1 MTPDTTISIT
11 LLISIMSIMLAII
24 SSVRAGRKDTQAE
37 IDAETRR
44 RNEENARQMDIE
56 KNFVKINVKL
66 DDFCDTSKK
75 LMQENKEKT
84 DQLRQVTERLAIIS
98 ERCDTLFKY
107 KDDHE
112 KRLEELEKRDD

>member
-11 LLISIMSIMLAII
+11 LLISVISIMIAVVN
-24 SSVRAGRKDTQAE
+24 SVRTGRKDTQAE
-37 IDAETRR
+37 IERETRR

-75 LMQENKEKT
+75 LMEENKEKN
-84 DQLRQVTERLAIIS
+84 DQLRQAAERIAIIS

-112 KRLEELEKRDD
+112 KRIIALEKRDD

>member
-11 LLISIMSIMLAII
+11 LLISVISIMIAVVN
-24 SSVRAGRKDTQAE
+24 SVRAGRKDSQAE
-37 IDAETRR
+37 IERETRR

-107 KDDHE
+107 NDDHE
-112 KRLEELEKRDD
+112 KRIVALEKRDN

>member
-11 LLISIMSIMLAII
+11 LLFSVISIMIAVVN
-24 SSVRAGRKDTQAE
+24 SVRTGRKDTQAE
-37 IDAETRR
+37 IERETRR

-112 KRLEELEKRDD
+112 KRINALEKRDD

>member
-11 LLISIMSIMLAII
+11 LLISVISIMIAVVN
-24 SSVRAGRKDTQAE
+24 SVRTGRKDTQAE
-37 IDAETRR
+37 IERETRR

-112 KRLEELEKRDD
+112 KRINALEKRDD

>member
-11 LLISIMSIMLAII
+11 LLFSVISIMIAVVN
-24 SSVRAGRKDTQAE
+24 SVRAGRKDSQAE
-37 IDAETRR
+37 IERETRR
-44 RNEENARQMDIE
+44 RSEENARQMDIE

-84 DQLRQVTERLAIIS
+84 DQLRQVAERLAIIS

-112 KRLEELEKRDD
+112 KRIIALEKRED

>member
-11 LLISIMSIMLAII
+11 LLFSVISIMIAVVN
-24 SSVRAGRKDTQAE
+24 SVRTGRKDTQAE
-37 IDAETRR
+37 IERETRR

-107 KDDHE
+107 NDDHE
-112 KRLEELEKRDD
+112 KRIVALEKRDN

>member
-11 LLISIMSIMLAII
+11 LLISVISIMIAVVN
-24 SSVRAGRKDTQAE
+24 SVRAGRKDSQAE
-37 IDAETRR
+37 IERETRR

-75 LMQENKEKT
+75 LMEENKEKT
-84 DQLRQVTERLAIIS
+84 DQLRQVAERLAIIS

-112 KRLEELEKRDD
+112 KRIIALEKRDD

>member
-11 LLISIMSIMLAII
+11 LLISVISIMIAVVN
-24 SSVRAGRKDTQAE
+24 SVRTGRKDTQAE
-37 IDAETRR
+37 IERETRR

-84 DQLRQVTERLAIIS
+84 DQLRQVAERLAIIS

-112 KRLEELEKRDD
+112 KRIIALEKRDD